1 MSTRRNFMA
10 ALGLVA
16 SVGFAG
22 FGGAASAQDP
32 LNWSVHVDLTGPAAY
47 GGIPQG
53 QGFKD
58 YVAWKNSQGGI
69 RGRMINLQVDD
80 STFKVDLAAA
90 NFKKALAA
98 GPVHYMFGD
107 STAMI
112 QAISP
117 ENNES
122 SKVLMGSGSFATE
135 LADPVNYPFH
145 FVAGATYGDQLML
158 EINYIAQ
165 TMDPKDIRLAIMHSS
180 IALGRDGIEPA
191 KARAAAL
198 GIEVVLE
205 LQTNFVETDVSAFAL
220 AIREAKP
227 THVMTHGY
235 SFAVWPE
242 VIRLVRDMG
251 MNDVVFMTSMWQNE
265 YEKVIELSD
274 IAEGLIG
281 IKVFN
286 FDTNTDTGDMMALI
300 RKIHLDRDP
309 NFNGRIRLGYLDAWV
324 HGMMAAQATEAV
336 IDAGKEVNGPNLVA
350 AMEAIT
356 DWDTGGI
363 IGAPVSFASHSGGWG
378 QVIRWEKKDGDWL
391 AVPVSDWMKM
401 E

>member
-1 MSTRRNFMA
+1 
-10 ALGLVA
+10 
-16 SVGFAG
+16 
-22 FGGAASAQDP
+22 
-32 LNWSVHVDLTGPAAY
+32 
-47 GGIPQG
+47 
-53 QGFKD
+53 
-58 YVAWKNSQGGI
+58 
-69 RGRMINLQVDD
+69 MINLQVDD

-117 ENNES
+117 ENNET

-135 LADPVNYPFH
+135 LADPVNYPYH
-145 FVAGATYGDQLML
+145 FVAGATYGDQLRL
-158 EINYIAQ
+158 EISYIAS
-165 TMDPKDIRLAIMHSS
+165 TMPAKDIRLAIMHSS
-180 IALGRDGIEPA
+180 ISLGRDGIEPA
-191 KARAAAL
+191 KAHAASL
-198 GIEVVLE
+198 GIDVVLE

-251 MNDVVFMTSMWQNE
+251 MDDVVFMTSMWQNE
-265 YEKVIELSD
+265 YEKFVELSD
-274 IAEGLIG
+274 IASGIIG

-286 FDTNTDTGDMMALI
+286 FETNTDQGEMMALI
-300 RKIHLDRDP
+300 RKIHLERDP
-309 NFNGRIRLGYLDAWV
+309 KFNGRVRLGYLDAWV
-324 HGMMAAQATEAV
+324 HGMMATRATEDV
-336 IDAGKEVNGPNLVA
+336 VDAGKEVNGPNLVA

-363 IGAPVSFASHSGGWG
+363 IGAPVSFASHSGGYG
-378 QVIRWEKKDGDWL
+378 QVIRWEEINGDWQ